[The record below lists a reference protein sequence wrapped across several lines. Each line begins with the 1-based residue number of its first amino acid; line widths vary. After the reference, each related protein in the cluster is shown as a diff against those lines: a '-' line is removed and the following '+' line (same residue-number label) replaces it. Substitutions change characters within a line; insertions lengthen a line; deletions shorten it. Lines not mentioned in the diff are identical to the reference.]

1 MIGEA
6 EPTPTPSDE
15 FGDQTDFAELK
26 QRGWISP
33 HGVLHHLGQ
42 GGHQT
47 HMGWANEHQHLITPN
62 PAMRWNF
69 GDDYLKHPF
78 YKALHGGWIRKVT
91 RRQYHVGSEKHADS
105 VRLHVALHHPEVRRI
120 RIDVG
125 NRRSRRLFI
134 DMKKPEVN
142 EAYVGYKLTPL
153 ARGRLLKAFPPHYEN
168 VVAHH
173 VTTDFLGNRQ
183 TAFRPPSGKI
193 TVIGHAHDPERGIH
207 AAVVRVGDLTHQG
220 MEPDKLLHITISHR
234 KGARPVHSNDAIK
247 KGWKPVEPFEI
258 EGEPFLG
265 ESSWS
270 TPKWDRERG
279 EFARVSKETGLPFE
293 KLRRAFNRGRVAP
306 VSDDHFGSLEN
317 TDANSGEHTTVDS
330 VHQMG
335 KAYGG
340 KDSVGIHRALTKG
353 DTLPAPIILHRPG
366 KNPSLVAGN
375 TRLTMATVLG
385 KRPHALHVNVDEA
398 RAAALIRQALGE
410 YNPESC

>member
-1 MIGEA
+1 M
-6 EPTPTPSDE
+6 P
-15 FGDQTDFAELK
+15 
-26 QRGWISP
+26 
-33 HGVLHHLGQ
+33 
-42 GGHQT
+42 
-47 HMGWANEHQHLITPN
+47 
-62 PAMRWNF
+62 
-69 GDDYLKHPF
+69 
-78 YKALHGGWIRKVT
+78 
-91 RRQYHVGSEKHADS
+91 
-105 VRLHVALHHPEVRRI
+105 
-120 RIDVG
+120 
-125 NRRSRRLFI
+125 
-134 DMKKPEVN
+134 
-142 EAYVGYKLTPL
+142 YVGYKLSPE
-153 ARGRLLKAFPPHYEN
+153 ARGQLLRAFPPHYEN

-173 VTTDFLGNRQ
+173 VTTDFLGNRK
-183 TAFRPPSGKI
+183 TAFLPPSGKI

-207 AAVVRVGDLTHQG
+207 AAVVRVGDLTHQS
-220 MEPDKLLHITISHR
+220 MEPENLLHITISHR

-247 KGWKPVEPFEI
+247 KGWQPVKPFEI

-265 ESSWS
+265 EQIESNLTLTPVEDDECSLCLSPLRGGRCSKGRCGGAEFHITHERHGNVGHISGKLERNNTFRLDQVTLFDGNKLTNAEKRQGAVGASAMRALGRQLRKLTGATGVYSDTRRTKTSGRVVFNRTTPRMRLPEESWS
-270 TPKWDRERG
+270 TPKWHHERG
-279 EFARVSKETGLPFE
+279 EFVRVAKETGLPFE

-340 KDSVGIHRALTKG
+340 KDSVGIHHALIKG

-385 KRPHALHVNVDEA
+385 KRPHALHVNVDED
-398 RAAALIRQALGE
+398 RPAALIRQALSE